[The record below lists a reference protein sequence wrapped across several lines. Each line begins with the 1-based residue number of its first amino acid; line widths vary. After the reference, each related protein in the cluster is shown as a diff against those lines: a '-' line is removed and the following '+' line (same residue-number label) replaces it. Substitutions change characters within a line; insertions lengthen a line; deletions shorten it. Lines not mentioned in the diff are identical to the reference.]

1 MKKNSTKYFFKML
14 SRLIFNL
21 QILFKFFKKY
31 SPLPS
36 DVYFLWNSLLTKDN
50 FVHDFLVMSDGPGPA
65 EEY

>member
-1 MKKNSTKYFFKML
+1 ML